1 MRGGHRRCDQ
11 RQAEQHQQQDGKDP
25 AHGVSVAQGSA
36 ECIPA
41 KDFEIFPARNH
52 FSYMGWMFVL
62 LTLAADTG
70 SRVEYVGGTLP
81 QFAQGSG
88 GAIDA
93 VDPEFCVIWTRKSN
107 LRIPYERINLLEY
120 GQQVSRRLAMAAL
133 ISPMLILAKKKRHFL
148 TLGYQDDDG
157 KQQAMVFRVAKQDIR
172 TVLVTLEARTGV
184 KVQYQDDEARK
195 AGKG

>member
-1 MRGGHRRCDQ
+1 
-11 RQAEQHQQQDGKDP
+11 
-25 AHGVSVAQGSA
+25 
-36 ECIPA
+36 
-41 KDFEIFPARNH
+41 
-52 FSYMGWMFVL
+52 MGWIFVL
-62 LTLAADTG
+62 LTLAAADTG

-81 QFAQGSG
+81 QFSQGSG

-93 VDPEFCVIWTRKSN
+93 VDPEFCVFWTRKSN

-120 GQQVSRRLAMAAL
+120 GQQVSRRVAMAAL
-133 ISPMLILAKKKRHFL
+133 ISPMLILAKKKQHFL

-184 KVQYQDDEARK
+184 KVQYQDDDARK
-195 AGKG
+195 AGRG